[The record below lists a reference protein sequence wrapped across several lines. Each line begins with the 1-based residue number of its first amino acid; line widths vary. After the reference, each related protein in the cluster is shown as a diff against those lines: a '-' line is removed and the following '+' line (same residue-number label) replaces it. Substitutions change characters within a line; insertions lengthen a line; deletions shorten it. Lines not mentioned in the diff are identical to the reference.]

1 MAGAFDREFTAPKE
15 TPTVPATG
23 GAPGGLGGAKDMS
36 GREVGNKFDSTF
48 QRDRAYEKKLIAE
61 NPAFT
66 QEYFDSRGG
75 VNREGYYGDVP
86 SYERLSS
93 AEYKTTLRADGT
105 VNTAAQAALYQQKR
119 YNYYVSQGMT
129 AAEAAGRAS
138 AGFGMYA
145 ITFKDAE
152 GKPIT
157 PVDTNRGMGAGG
169 TDLGGGTTGTG
180 NITPSFAG
188 LDENNEPVFAYG
200 TEGQTMTAQQYSDRT
215 DIMDT
220 MRSKFKDLGLES
232 LIPTIERLA
241 MEGATE
247 STITLALRE
256 SDAYKQRFAA
266 NEERKK
272 AGLAVL
278 DPATYL
284 KVEDGYRQTLR
295 AYGLTQFDND
305 AYVQQFIAK
314 DVSPTELSNRVA
326 AAVQRVQMASP
337 EVVKT
342 LTDYYKIPQGDL
354 VAYILDPKQQYLNI
368 DRKIAAAEIG
378 VQASRQ
384 GLQSAAAVSESLAAQ
399 GVTAEQAQKAYS
411 TIADILPNAEKLSAI
426 YGGQAE
432 AYGQTEAEQEVFNS
446 LASAQRKRQKL
457 TSLEVG
463 AFSGQSGTSKGAFSS
478 GYLNRQSSSGQF

>member
-1 MAGAFDREFTAPKE
+1 MAGAYDRERPVSTGTPAPSGDGFVRDTA
-15 TPTVPATG
+15 
-23 GAPGGLGGAKDMS
+23 
-36 GREVGNKFDSTF
+36 F
-48 QRDRAYEKKLIAE
+48 EKQLIRE
-61 NPAFT
+61 NPGFT

-86 SYERLSS
+86 SYERLTS
-93 AEYKTTLRADGT
+93 AEYRTAVNSDGT
-105 VNTAAQAALYQQKR
+105 VNTAKQAALYQQKR
-119 YNYYVSQGMT
+119 YEFYVSQGMT
-129 AAEAAGRAS
+129 AGEAAGRAT
-138 AGFGMYA
+138 AGFGMYS
-145 ITFKDAE
+145 ITFRDAE
-152 GKPIT
+152 GKAVTPIN
-157 PVDTNRGMGAGG
+157 TNRDMGTGG
-169 TDLGGGTTGTG
+169 STGTADLSG
-180 NITPSFAG
+180 SFAG
-188 LDENNEPVFAYG
+188 LDANNEPIFTYG
-200 TEGQTMTAQQYSDRT
+200 TDGQPMTAQQYTERT
-215 DIMDT
+215 DIMDS
-220 MRSKFKDLGLES
+220 MRARFKDLGLES

-266 NEERKK
+266 NEDRKK

-337 EVVKT
+337 EVMRT
-342 LTDYYKIPQGDL
+342 LTEYYKIPQGDL

-384 GLQSAAAVSESLAAQ
+384 GLQSAAGVSESLAAA

-457 TSLEVG
+457 TSLEIG

>member
-1 MAGAFDREFTAPKE
+1 MAGERYSTSAFDKEVATPKAD
-15 TPTVPATG
+15 PNAFV
-23 GAPGGLGGAKDMS
+23 
-36 GREVGNKFDSTF
+36 
-48 QRDRAYEKKLIAE
+48 RDLAFEKKLIKE
-61 NPAFT
+61 NPGFS

-75 VNREGYYGDVP
+75 VNKEGYYGDVP
-86 SYERLSS
+86 SYERLTS
-93 AEYKTTLRADGT
+93 AEYKTAVNSDGT
-105 VNTAAQAALYQQKR
+105 VNTAKQAALYQQKR
-119 YNYYVSQGMT
+119 YNFYVSQGMT
-129 AAEAAGRAS
+129 AAEAAGRAT
-138 AGFGMYA
+138 AGFGMYS

-152 GKPIT
+152 GKDVV
-157 PVDTNRGMGAGG
+157 PVNPNRDMPGSGVPSGSTGSADMGV
-169 TDLGGGTTGTG
+169 
-180 NITPSFAG
+180 SFAG
-188 LDENNEPVFAYG
+188 LDENNEPTFSYG
-200 TEGQTMTAQQYSDRT
+200 PDGQPMTAQQYTERT
-215 DIMDT
+215 DIMDV
-220 MRSKFKDLGLES
+220 MRAKFKDLGLES

-266 NEERKK
+266 NEDRKK

-337 EVVKT
+337 EVMRT

-378 VQASRQ
+378 TQASRQ
-384 GLQSAAAVSESLAAQ
+384 GLQSAAGVSESLAAQ

-411 TIADILPNAEKLSAI
+411 TIADLLPNAEKLSAI

-457 TSLEVG
+457 TSLEIG
-463 AFSGQSGTSKGAFSS
+463 SFSGSSGTSKGAFSS
-478 GYLNRQSSSGQF
+478 GYLNRQSPSGQF

>member
-1 MAGAFDREFTAPKE
+1 
-15 TPTVPATG
+15 
-23 GAPGGLGGAKDMS
+23 
-36 GREVGNKFDSTF
+36 
-48 QRDRAYEKKLIAE
+48 
-61 NPAFT
+61 
-66 QEYFDSRGG
+66 
-75 VNREGYYGDVP
+75 
-86 SYERLSS
+86 
-93 AEYKTTLRADGT
+93 
-105 VNTAAQAALYQQKR
+105 
-119 YNYYVSQGMT
+119 MT
-129 AAEAAGRAS
+129 AGEAAGRAT
-138 AGFGMYA
+138 AGFGMYS

-152 GKPIT
+152 GKAVI
-157 PVDTNRGMGAGG
+157 PVNTNRDMPKSGVPSGSTGSSDMG
-169 TDLGGGTTGTG
+169 T
-180 NITPSFAG
+180 SFAG
-188 LDENNEPVFAYG
+188 LDENNEPIFTYG
-200 TEGQTMTAQQYSDRT
+200 ADGQPMTAQQYTERT
-215 DIMDT
+215 DIMDS
-220 MRSKFKDLGLES
+220 MRARFKDLGLES

-266 NEERKK
+266 NEDRKK

-337 EVVKT
+337 EVMRT
-342 LTDYYKIPQGDL
+342 LTEYYKIPQGDL

-378 VQASRQ
+378 TQASRQ
-384 GLQSAAAVSESLAAQ
+384 GLQSAAGVSESLAAA

-426 YGGQAE
+426 YGGQAG

>member
-1 MAGAFDREFTAPKE
+1 MAGERYSTSAFDKEVATPKAD
-15 TPTVPATG
+15 PNA
-23 GAPGGLGGAKDMS
+23 
-36 GREVGNKFDSTF
+36 F
-48 QRDRAYEKKLIAE
+48 QRDVAYEKKLIKE
-61 NPAFT
+61 NPGFT

-86 SYERLSS
+86 SYERLTS
-93 AEYKTTLRADGT
+93 AEYRTAVNSDGT
-105 VNTAAQAALYQQKR
+105 VNTAKQAALYQQKR
-119 YNYYVSQGMT
+119 YEFYVSQGMT
-129 AAEAAGRAS
+129 AAEAAGRAT
-138 AGFGMYA
+138 AGFGMYS

-152 GKPIT
+152 GKVIT
-157 PVDTNRGMGAGG
+157 PVNTNREMTSGG
-169 TDLGGGTTGTG
+169 STGTADLGA
-180 NITPSFAG
+180 SFAG
-188 LDENNEPVFAYG
+188 LDEKNEPMFSYG
-200 TEGQTMTAQQYSDRT
+200 TDGQVMTAQQYTERT
-215 DIMDT
+215 DIMDS
-220 MRSKFKDLGLES
+220 MRARFKDLGLES

-342 LTDYYKIPQGDL
+342 LTDYYRIPQGDL

-384 GLQSAAAVSESLAAQ
+384 GLQSAAAVSESLAAA

-457 TSLEVG
+457 TSLEIG

>member
-1 MAGAFDREFTAPKE
+1 MAGAFDREFAAPKE
-15 TPTVPATG
+15 TPA
-23 GAPGGLGGAKDMS
+23 AS
-36 GREVGNKFDSTF
+36 GDGFV
-48 QRDRAYEKKLIAE
+48 RDTAFEKKLIKE
-61 NPAFT
+61 NPGFT

-86 SYERLSS
+86 SYERLTS
-93 AEYKTTLRADGT
+93 AEYKTAVNKDGT
-105 VNTAAQAALYQQKR
+105 VNTAKQAALYQQKR
-119 YNYYVSQGMT
+119 YDFYVSQGLS
-129 AAEAAGRAS
+129 AADAAGKAT
-138 AGFGMYA
+138 AGFGIYSIA
-145 ITFKDAE
+145 FKDAE
-152 GKPIT
+152 GKVIT
-157 PVDTNRGMGAGG
+157 PTNTNRDM
-169 TDLGGGTTGTG
+169 TGGGSTGTG
-180 NITPSFAG
+180 DLSGSFAG
-188 LDENNEPVFAYG
+188 LDANNEPIFTYG
-200 TEGQTMTAQQYSDRT
+200 TDGQPMTAQQYTERT
-215 DIMDT
+215 DIMDS
-220 MRSKFKDLGLES
+220 MRARFKDLGLES

-266 NEERKK
+266 NEDRKK

-337 EVVKT
+337 EVMRT
-342 LTDYYKIPQGDL
+342 LTEYYKIPQGDL

-368 DRKIAAAEIG
+368 DRKITAAEIG
-378 VQASRQ
+378 TQASRQ
-384 GLQSAAAVSESLAAQ
+384 GLQSAAGVSESLAAA

>member
-1 MAGAFDREFTAPKE
+1 MAGAFDREIVTPAPKE
-15 TPTVPATG
+15 TPATG
-23 GAPGGLGGAKDMS
+23 GTPGGLGGAKDMS
-36 GREVGNKFDSTF
+36 GLTVGNKFDSTF
-48 QRDRAYEKKLIAE
+48 VRDTALEKKLIAE
-61 NPAFT
+61 HSGFT

-75 VNREGYYGDVP
+75 VNAQGYYGDVP
-86 SYERLSS
+86 SYERLTA
-93 AEYKTTLRADGT
+93 AEYKTVTRADGT

-119 YNYYVSQGMT
+119 YNFYVSQGMT
-129 AAEAAGRAS
+129 AAEAAGRAT
-138 AGFGMYA
+138 AGFGDYA

-152 GKPIT
+152 GKVVT
-157 PVDTNRGMGAGG
+157 PANTNNDMGRGGSTGTSDMGA
-169 TDLGGGTTGTG
+169 
-180 NITPSFAG
+180 SFAG
-188 LDENNEPVFAYG
+188 FDTNNEPVFTYG
-200 TEGQTMTAQQYSDRT
+200 ANGEAMTAQQFSDRT
-215 DIMDT
+215 DIMDV
-220 MRSKFKDLGLES
+220 MRAKFKDYGLEA
-232 LIPTIERLA
+232 LIPTIEKLA

-266 NEERKK
+266 NEDRKK
-272 AGLAVL
+272 AGLSVL
-278 DPATYL
+278 DPKTYL
-284 KVEDGYRQTLR
+284 AVEDGYRQTLR
-295 AYGLTQFDND
+295 SYGLTQFDND

-337 EVVKT
+337 EVMKT

-384 GLQSAAAVSESLAAQ
+384 GLQSAAGVSESLAAQ

-411 TIADILPNAEKLSAI
+411 TIADILPNAQKLSAI

-432 AYGQTEAEQEVFNS
+432 AYGQTEAEQEAFNS

-457 TSLEVG
+457 SSLEVG

-478 GYLNRQSSSGQF
+478 GYLNKQSSAGQF